1 MMKYRARLVV
11 AACFI
16 GLALLLAACGG
27 RGGPTPEPTLDPGYV
42 PTSVAEALA
51 AAATYRASRGTPT
64 ATDTPSPPPAATPT
78 VAIPTDTPTPTL
90 VPTPLSQP
98 GGVVTAGG
106 LRLRRGPGT
115 VYGIVGVLYEADE
128 LEITAQSAAG
138 DWLAVIAT
146 ESRKGWVYATYV
158 DLDVPLDSI
167 PVATEIPPTPAP
179 APAPTATPE

>member
-1 MMKYRARLVV
+1 VMKDRARLVV

-16 GLALLLAACGG
+16 GLASLLAACGG
-27 RGGPTPEPTLDPGYV
+27 RGAPTPEPTLDPGYV
-42 PTSVAEALA
+42 PTSVAQALA

-64 ATDTPSPPPAATPT
+64 ATDTPSPPTATPT
-78 VAIPTDTPTPTL
+78 VPIPTDTPTPTL
-90 VPTPLSQP
+90 VPTSLSQP

-146 ESRKGWVYATYV
+146 EGRKGWVYATYV